1 MQNVRRDKSKS
12 RFPQLIKQSFGDYKN
27 TKFMNIPILYAD
39 FFHDGRRYDKSN
51 NRSTQLIKQKLE
63 KFSNKKFNEF
73 HTHRHNE
80 YINRFPKIN

>member
-1 MQNVRRDKSKS
+1 
-12 RFPQLIKQSFGDYKN
+12 
-27 TKFMNIPILYAD
+27 MNIPILYAD